1 MIDMLDNLDAEFLL
15 RLPEKYLQLV
25 PFIDLLHICSI
36 LNSKK
41 SRYYHLFLNDITYKI
56 HKKYQ
61 DIEIL
66 IKSQVF

>member
-1 MIDMLDNLDAEFLL
+1 MIDMLENLDAEFLV
-15 RLPEKYLQLV
+15 RLPEKYLHLV
-25 PFIDLLHICSI
+25 PFTDLLHICSI
-36 LNSKK
+36 LNSKN

-66 IKSQVF
+66 IKS